1 MGTMQRL
8 FQLMAEKKASDLF
21 LSVGAPITIKMLGNS
36 MPINP
41 TILDPA
47 TVRNLLAEV
56 LNEDQI
62 AEFDREKELQTRVVA
77 PDVGV
82 FRLSCFF
89 QRGTPAMVA
98 RYIPVDIP
106 KFDSLGLPPVLK
118 EVIMEKRGL
127 ILMVGA
133 TGSGKST
140 TLTSM
145 IDHRN
150 ENASGHILTLE
161 DPLEFLFKNKKS
173 IVNQREVGTDTK
185 AYQIALKNALRQAP
199 DVIFIGEIRDKDT
212 MSQAIAYAQSGHLCL
227 ATLHANNSYHAM
239 SRIISFYPLE
249 NRPSLLADLSVTL
262 KCVISQRLVKKPDG
276 SRAAAVEVLL
286 NSRYIAEL
294 IEKGDLGEIK
304 DAMEKS
310 MVPGSQTFEQSL
322 FQLYKSG
329 TITLDEALANADSA
343 NNLQQVINN
352 AADPAAAKPAAASCG
367 SRRSERRTRLHQL
380 GRAGF
385 LQRLQA
391 EHGRLMPVLEKV
403 RAADRA
409 PFGHARRCRLPRPD
423 RLLAGAAGLST
434 SSASMPAASQT
445 SGRGAAP
452 GGRLICFAG
461 HTDVVPTGPLEQWT
475 SPPFEPTVRD
485 GHLYGRGAADMK
497 SSIAACVVAMERLVN
512 RRGADADSLCLLL
525 TSDEEGDAI
534 DGTVRVVEALKAR
547 GETIDFCIVGEPTC
561 VGRLGDT
568 MKNGRRGS
576 LSAKLA
582 VKGVQGHVAYPHLVK
597 NPVHLAAPALAELA
611 ATTWDSGNEYFPP
624 TSFQI
629 SNAHAGTGAGNVVP
643 GSFVIDFNFRFSTAS
658 TVGRPAGPR
667 TSSCSTATGS
677 NTTSPGRWAPSP
689 S

>member
-21 LSVGAPITIKMLGNS
+21 LSVGAPITVKMLGNS
-36 MPINP
+36 VPINP
-41 TILDPA
+41 AILDAA

-56 LNEDQI
+56 LNEDQL
-62 AEFDREKELQTRVVA
+62 AELERERELQTRVVA

-89 QRGTPAMVA
+89 QRGTPALVA

-106 KFDSLGLPPVLK
+106 KFETLGLPPVLK
-118 EVIMEKRGL
+118 DVIMEKRGL

-239 SRIISFYPLE
+239 SRIISFYPLD

-262 KCVISQRLVKKPDG
+262 KCVISQRLCKKPDG
-276 SRAAAVEVLL
+276 GRVPAIEVLL

-322 FQLYKSG
+322 FSLYSSG
-329 TITLDEALANADSA
+329 VITLDEALGNADSA

-352 AADPAAAKPAAASCG
+352 AAAPAAAAKPAA
-367 SRRSERRTRLHQL
+367 
-380 GRAGF
+380 
-385 LQRLQA
+385 
-391 EHGRLMPVLEKV
+391 
-403 RAADRA
+403 
-409 PFGHARRCRLPRPD
+409 
-423 RLLAGAAGLST
+423 
-434 SSASMPAASQT
+434 PAAANPN
-445 SGRGAAP
+445 AAP
-452 GGRLICFAG
+452 DY
-461 HTDVVPTGPLEQWT
+461 T
-475 SPPFEPTVRD
+475 
-485 GHLYGRGAADMK
+485 K
-497 SSIAACVVAMERLVN
+497 SVA
-512 RRGADADSLCLLL
+512 
-525 TSDEEGDAI
+525 
-534 DGTVRVVEALKAR
+534 
-547 GETIDFCIVGEPTC
+547 
-561 VGRLGDT
+561 
-568 MKNGRRGS
+568 
-576 LSAKLA
+576 
-582 VKGVQGHVAYPHLVK
+582 
-597 NPVHLAAPALAELA
+597 
-611 ATTWDSGNEYFPP
+611 
-624 TSFQI
+624 
-629 SNAHAGTGAGNVVP
+629 P
-643 GSFVIDFNFRFSTAS
+643 GSFSEFKLNMD
-658 TVGRPAGPR
+658 PE
-667 TSSCSTATGS
+667 
-677 NTTSPGRWAPSP
+677 
-689 S
+689 